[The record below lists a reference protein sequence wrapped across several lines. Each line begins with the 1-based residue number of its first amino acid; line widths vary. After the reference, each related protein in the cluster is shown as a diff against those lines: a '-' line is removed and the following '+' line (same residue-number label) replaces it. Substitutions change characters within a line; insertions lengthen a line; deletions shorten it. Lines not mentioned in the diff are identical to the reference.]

1 MRFPGTNIHPMSSSS
16 VCWVSQQKIL
26 KIIKKHPEK
35 FEELFQT
42 YIVHQINKESL
53 DDQSEDGLI
62 KFIDELTEGDR
73 KLKRFPKF
81 KEFVERI
88 VKLPRK
94 TQTRVICGQKE
105 NIDKING
112 YKRCLII

>member
-1 MRFPGTNIHPMSSSS
+1 MSSSS

-62 KFIDELTEGDR
+62 KFIDELTEGDE
-73 KLKRFPKF
+73 KLKKDFPNSE
-81 KEFVERI
+81 EFVERI

-94 TQTRVICGQKE
+94 TPNESCNLWSERKH
-105 NIDKING
+105 
-112 YKRCLII
+112 R